1 MKKFLLT
8 ILAKTF
14 FLFFLAICNVAKSDS
29 VAVSADKTQS
39 TDTSVQ
45 QNIDTDEVTLTVSGN
60 AQVDDDKMAVYV
72 DSGVAG
78 AAVIVESGS
87 TITTTSLDNGI
98 IAINTTLLDVT
109 NSGTISANKNKAID
123 IYRSTNSSITNNSG
137 ATISSV
143 GNTLRTGGTS
153 GDPSTGYT
161 ITNSGKIFSTHTGNK
176 SAVFFGNVNS
186 SGGTITNNS
195 GGEIYSGG
203 TAATIKVG
211 GTTTIKNR
219 GSIKNNTSVDDNV
232 IELLG
237 SSNTVTLEKDS
248 ILVGKISSA
257 SGTSGNT
264 LKLNL
269 GAGQGYFYETVGD
282 FTLEDLDG
290 NQVVKGSAGSV
301 GQGGSETL
309 DELLSYKSL
318 NLRQFFKK
326 YKNSENFNKNSGWG
340 ETYASHSSRGAH
352 TVNLALE
359 YDLINFGANLI
370 SPSDNSNFV
379 LAFEGGI
386 QDFDKDHRIKYTN
399 ASAGLYFPD
408 NSSIFNLET
417 FVMGGI
423 TLKDAERTILT
434 NTTSSGQL
442 DIESNYET
450 YEIHTGV
457 RKNNFSL
464 VPDIGLTGSY
474 SFTPN
479 YDESKYYSWG
489 DRHVGNVS
497 IYFSDN
503 YNLIKNKNNKLSL
516 GWTLDY
522 RSLAGDD
529 EQVYF
534 INGTQATYK
543 QDIDLTKEITMIVSL
558 GYEKKFLNNG
568 IITVSLNVKDTD
580 QSVENINGSL
590 GLKMNF

>member
-1 MKKFLLT
+1 MLL
-8 ILAKTF
+8 LRLVTF
-14 FLFFLAICNVAKSDS
+14 FLFFLSICNIAKSDS
-29 VAVSADKTQS
+29 VTVSEDKTQS

-60 AQVDDDKMAVYV
+60 AQVDDDVKAVYV

-109 NSGTISANKNKAID
+109 NSGTISANRHKAID
-123 IYRSTNSSITNNSG
+123 IYQSTNSSITNNSG

-143 GNTLRTGGTS
+143 GNTIRTGGTS

-161 ITNSGKIFSTHTGNK
+161 ITNSGKIFSTQTGNK
-176 SAVFFGNVNS
+176 STVFFGNANS
-186 SGGTITNNS
+186 SGGTITNNL
-195 GGEIYSGG
+195 GAEIYSGG

-211 GTTTIKNR
+211 ETTTITNR
-219 GSIKNNTSVDDNV
+219 GSIKNNTSTSDNV

-237 SSNTVTLEKDS
+237 SNNTVTLEEGS
-248 ILVGKISSA
+248 ILVGKISSG

-282 FTLEDLDG
+282 FTLQDLDG

-370 SPSDNSNFV
+370 SSSDNSNFV

-408 NSSIFNLET
+408 NNSIFNLET

-434 NTTSSGQL
+434 NTTSSGKL

-450 YEIHTGV
+450 YEIYTGV
-457 RKNNFSL
+457 RKNNLSL
-464 VPDIGLTGSY
+464 VPDIGVTGSY

-522 RSLAGDD
+522 RSLAADD

-568 IITVSLNVKDTD
+568 IITVSLNAKDTD
-580 QSVENINGSL
+580 QNVENINGSL

>member
-1 MKKFLLT
+1 MFLLR
-8 ILAKTF
+8 LVTF
-14 FLFFLAICNVAKSDS
+14 FLFFLAICNIAKSDS
-29 VAVSADKTQS
+29 VTVSEDKTQS

-60 AQVDDDKMAVYV
+60 AQVDDDNKAVYV

-87 TITTTSLDNGI
+87 TITTTSGDNGI

-109 NSGTISANKNKAID
+109 NSGTISANKHKAID
-123 IYRSTNSSITNNSG
+123 IYQSTNSSITNNSG

-143 GNTLRTGGTS
+143 GNTIRTGGTS

-161 ITNSGKIFSTHTGNK
+161 ITNSGKIFSTQTGNK
-176 SAVFFGNVNS
+176 STVFFGNANS
-186 SGGTITNNS
+186 SGGTITNNL
-195 GGEIYSGG
+195 GAEIYSGG

-211 GTTTIKNR
+211 ETTTITNR
-219 GSIKNNTSVDDNV
+219 GSIKNNTSTSDNV

-237 SSNTVTLEKDS
+237 SNNTVTLEEGS
-248 ILVGKISSA
+248 ILVGKISSG

-282 FTLEDLDG
+282 FTLQDLDG

-326 YKNSENFNKNSGWG
+326 YKNSENFNKNNAWG

-379 LAFEGGI
+379 LAVEGGI

-423 TLKDAERTILT
+423 TLKDAERTIIT

-450 YEIHTGV
+450 YEIYTGV
-457 RKNNFSL
+457 RKNNLSL
-464 VPDIGLTGSY
+464 VPDIGVTGSY

-529 EQVYF
+529 KQEYF
-534 INGTQATYK
+534 INGTQATYE

-568 IITVSLNVKDTD
+568 IITVSLNAKDTD

>member
-1 MKKFLLT
+1 MLLLRL
-8 ILAKTF
+8 ITF
-14 FLFFLAICNVAKSDS
+14 FLFFLAICNIAKSDT
-29 VAVSADKTQS
+29 VAVSEDKTQS

-60 AQVDDDKMAVYV
+60 AQVDDDVKAVYV

-87 TITTTSLDNGI
+87 TITTTSGDNGI

-109 NSGTISANKNKAID
+109 NSGTISANKHKAID
-123 IYRSTNSSITNNSG
+123 IYQSTNSSITNNSG

-143 GNTLRTGGTS
+143 GNTIRTGGTS

-161 ITNSGKIFSTHTGNK
+161 ITNSGKIFSTQTGNK
-176 SAVFFGNVNS
+176 STVFFGNANS
-186 SGGTITNNS
+186 SGGTITNNL
-195 GGEIYSGG
+195 GAEIYSGG

-211 GTTTIKNR
+211 ETTTITNR
-219 GSIKNNTSVDDNV
+219 GSIKNNTSTSDNV

-237 SSNTVTLEKDS
+237 SNNTVTLEEGS
-248 ILVGKISSA
+248 ILVGKISSG

-282 FTLEDLDG
+282 FTLQDLDG

-340 ETYASHSSRGAH
+340 ETYVSHSSRGTHNA
-352 TVNLALE
+352 NLALE

-386 QDFDKDHRIKYTN
+386 QDFDKDHKIKYTN

-408 NSSIFNLET
+408 NNSIFNLET

-450 YEIHTGV
+450 YEIYTGV
-457 RKNNFSL
+457 RKNNLSL
-464 VPDIGLTGSY
+464 VPDIGVTGSY

-497 IYFSDN
+497 VYISDN

-529 EQVYF
+529 KQEYF
-534 INGTQATYK
+534 INGTQATYE

-568 IITVSLNVKDTD
+568 IITVSLNAKDTD

>member
-1 MKKFLLT
+1 MFHLRLV
-8 ILAKTF
+8 AF
-14 FLFFLAICNVAKSDS
+14 FLFFLAICNIAKSDT
-29 VAVSADKTQS
+29 VAISEDTTVSS
-39 TDTSVQ
+39 DTSVQ
-45 QNIDTDEVTLTVSGN
+45 QNIDTEEVTLTVSGN
-60 AQVDDDKMAVYV
+60 AQVDDDVQAVLV
-72 DSGVAG
+72 DTGLSGAS
-78 AAVIVESGS
+78 VIVEAGS
-87 TITTTSLDNGI
+87 TITTTAGDNGI
-98 IAINTTLLDVT
+98 IALNSTLLDVT
-109 NSGTISANKNKAID
+109 NSGTISAADDKAID
-123 IYRSTNSSITNNSG
+123 IYRSTDATITNNSG
-137 ATISSV
+137 ATITSV
-143 GNTLRTGGTS
+143 GNTIRTGGS
-153 GDPSTGYT
+153 NADSSAGYT
-161 ITNSGKIFSTHTGNK
+161 ITNSGKIYSTSSGGK
-176 SAVFFGNVNS
+176 SSAIFGNANS

-195 GGEIYSGG
+195 GAEIYSGG
-203 TAATIKVG
+203 NVATIRVG
-211 GTTTIKNR
+211 GTTTITNE
-219 GSIKNNTSVDDNV
+219 GSIKNNASTSGNV

-237 SSNTVTLEKDS
+237 SDNTVTLKEGS
-248 ILVGKISSA
+248 ILVGKISSG

-282 FTLEDLDG
+282 FTLQDLDG

-318 NLRQFFKK
+318 NLRQFFTK
-326 YKNSENFNKNSGWG
+326 YKNSENFNKNNGWG
-340 ETYASHSSRGAH
+340 ETYVSHSSRGSH
-352 TVNLALE
+352 TANLALE

-370 SPSDNSNFV
+370 SPSSNSNFV

-386 QDFDKDHRIKYTN
+386 QDFDKDHKIKYTN

-408 NSSIFNLET
+408 NSSIFNLEK
-417 FVMGGI
+417 FFMAGI
-423 TLKDAERTILT
+423 TLKDAKRTILT
-434 NTTSSGQL
+434 NTTSSGKL

-457 RKNNFSL
+457 RKNNLSL

-497 IYFSDN
+497 VYFSDN

-568 IITVSLNVKDTD
+568 IITASLNSKDTN
-580 QSVENINGSL
+580 QGAENINGSL
-590 GLKMNF
+590 ALKMNF

>member
-1 MKKFLLT
+1 M
-8 ILAKTF
+8 
-14 FLFFLAICNVAKSDS
+14 
-29 VAVSADKTQS
+29 
-39 TDTSVQ
+39 
-45 QNIDTDEVTLTVSGN
+45 TLKEG
-60 AQVDDDKMAVYV
+60 
-72 DSGVAG
+72 
-78 AAVIVESGS
+78 
-87 TITTTSLDNGI
+87 
-98 IAINTTLLDVT
+98 
-109 NSGTISANKNKAID
+109 
-123 IYRSTNSSITNNSG
+123 
-137 ATISSV
+137 
-143 GNTLRTGGTS
+143 
-153 GDPSTGYT
+153 
-161 ITNSGKIFSTHTGNK
+161 
-176 SAVFFGNVNS
+176 
-186 SGGTITNNS
+186 
-195 GGEIYSGG
+195 
-203 TAATIKVG
+203 
-211 GTTTIKNR
+211 
-219 GSIKNNTSVDDNV
+219 
-232 IELLG
+232 
-237 SSNTVTLEKDS
+237 S
-248 ILVGKISSA
+248 ILVGKISSG

-282 FTLEDLDG
+282 FTLQDLDG

-408 NSSIFNLET
+408 NNSIFNLET

-450 YEIHTGV
+450 YEIYTGV
-457 RKNNFSL
+457 RKNNLSL
-464 VPDIGLTGSY
+464 VPDIGVTGSY

-529 EQVYF
+529 KQEYF

-568 IITVSLNVKDTD
+568 IITVSLNAKDTD

>member
-1 MKKFLLT
+1 MFHLRLV
-8 ILAKTF
+8 TF
-14 FLFFLAICNVAKSDS
+14 FLFFLAICNIAKSDS
-29 VAVSADKTQS
+29 VTVSEDKTQS

-60 AQVDDDKMAVYV
+60 AQVDDDVKAVYV

-109 NSGTISANKNKAID
+109 NSGTISANKHKAID
-123 IYRSTNSSITNNSG
+123 IYQSTNSSITNNSG

-143 GNTLRTGGTS
+143 GNTIRTGGTS

-161 ITNSGKIFSTHTGNK
+161 ITNSGKIFSTQTGNK
-176 SAVFFGNVNS
+176 SAVFFGNANS
-186 SGGTITNNS
+186 SGGTITNNL
-195 GGEIYSGG
+195 GAEIYSGG

-211 GTTTIKNR
+211 ETTTITNR
-219 GSIKNNTSVDDNV
+219 GSIKNNTSTSDNV

-237 SSNTVTLEKDS
+237 STNTVTLEEGS
-248 ILVGKISSA
+248 ILVGKISSG

-282 FTLEDLDG
+282 FTLQDLDG
-290 NQVVKGSAGSV
+290 NQVVKGAAGSV

-408 NSSIFNLET
+408 NNSIFNLET

-434 NTTSSGQL
+434 NTTSSGKL

-450 YEIHTGV
+450 YEIYTGV
-457 RKNNFSL
+457 RKNNLSL
-464 VPDIGLTGSY
+464 VPDIGVTGSY

-568 IITVSLNVKDTD
+568 IITVSLNAKDTD

>member
-1 MKKFLLT
+1 MFLLR
-8 ILAKTF
+8 LVTF
-14 FLFFLAICNVAKSDS
+14 FLFFLAICNIAKSDT
-29 VAVSADKTQS
+29 VAVSEDKTQS
-39 TDTSVQ
+39 SDTSVQ

-60 AQVDDDKMAVYV
+60 AQVDDEVQAVLV
-72 DSGVAG
+72 DSDVSGAG
-78 AAVIVESGS
+78 VIVESGS
-87 TITTTSLDNGI
+87 TITTTTGDNGI

-109 NSGTISANKNKAID
+109 NSGTISAADDKAID
-123 IYRSTNSSITNNSG
+123 IYRTTNATITNNSG
-137 ATISSV
+137 ATITSR
-143 GNTLRTGGTS
+143 GNTIRTGGS
-153 GDPSTGYT
+153 SSDNSSGYT
-161 ITNSGKIFSTHTGNK
+161 ITNSGKIYSSSTGSK
-176 SAVFFGNVNS
+176 SSVIFGNANS

-195 GGEIYSGG
+195 GAEIYSGG
-203 TAATIKVG
+203 NITTIRVG
-211 GTTTIKNR
+211 GTTTITNR
-219 GSIKNNTSVDDNV
+219 GSIKNNTSTSDNT

-237 SSNTVTLEKDS
+237 SNNTVTLEEDS
-248 ILVGKISSA
+248 ILVGKISSG

-282 FTLEDLDG
+282 FTLQDLDG

-326 YKNSENFNKNSGWG
+326 YKNSENFNKNNGWG

-352 TVNLALE
+352 TANLALE

-370 SPSDNSNFV
+370 SPSENSNFV

-386 QDFDKDHRIKYTN
+386 QDFDKDHKIEYTN
-399 ASAGLYFPD
+399 ASAGFYFPD

-423 TLKDAERTILT
+423 TLKDGERTILT
-434 NTTSSGQL
+434 NTTSSGKL
-442 DIESNYET
+442 DIESNYKT
-450 YEIHTGV
+450 YEIHTGI
-457 RKNNFSL
+457 RKNNLSL

-474 SFTPN
+474 SFTPK

-489 DRHVGNVS
+489 DRQVGNVS

-529 EQVYF
+529 EQEYF

-568 IITVSLNVKDTD
+568 IIAASLNAHDTD
-580 QSVENINGSL
+580 QSVKNINASL